1 MVHPAHRGACPERL
15 CLAHPASN
23 FLTIHLKRSLAL
35 LLCVAVGNSTA
46 AAQEY
51 DYFRNAC
58 FPGKL
63 RDDVGLDKVEQA
75 PETAGQPGR
84 RVVVW
89 WPKRGVDMVDMPV
102 GVPLRTWTIR
112 TGGEEP
118 LVALFV
124 KPGDVVGKD
133 QVLGHTELDMAKL
146 NVATARANLEAT
158 GTLEQMFWQYQAL
171 VVTRE
176 EMEEAM
182 HKRTAPK
189 SRLQFAQAMGKWA
202 KGQYQAQQDIKK
214 VQKINLEH
222 CQKEYESRFIHSPVD
237 GVVTEVKVALGQA
250 VGMGAPIFTV
260 STDSNLSAPLAV
272 PSAAAATAV
281 QAGKL
286 SEQAK

>member
-1 MVHPAHRGACPERL
+1 MENRTLFWRKHQLCVVAVFITIASATRGEERL
-15 CLAHPASN
+15 SN
-23 FLTIHLKRSLAL
+23 NETALAL
-35 LLCVAVGNSTA
+35 LESGVAEQV
-46 AAQEY
+46 
-51 DYFRNAC
+51 
-58 FPGKL
+58 
-63 RDDVGLDKVEQA
+63 VE
-75 PETAGQPGR
+75 
-84 RVVVW
+84 VVRA
-89 WPKRGVDMVDMPV
+89 K
-102 GVPLRTWTIR
+102 R
-112 TGGEEP
+112 TGT

-133 QVLGHTELDMAKL
+133 QVLGHTELDMAML

-176 EMEEAM
+176 EMEEAV

-189 SRLQFAQAMGKWA
+189 SRLQFAQAMEKWA

-260 STDSNLSAPLAV
+260 STGSNLSAPLAV
-272 PSAAAATAV
+272 PSAAAATAN

-286 SEQAK
+286 SVQAK